1 MAGQSAMATGGHA
14 VSAAAE
20 TESVGIQSIEV
31 GASLLRVLADSPGPI
46 TLTALAAAASMPTSK
61 AHKYL
66 ASFIRCGLVRQSGP
80 AGRYG
85 IGPLAVELGF
95 AALRSIDVV
104 EVAQETLNELRDELG
119 TVVSMAVWAN
129 RGATIVRRAEHR
141 QAVSLMVH
149 LGAVMPLLA
158 SAGGRVFAAFL
169 DRTSTAGLIRKPSTI
184 LRPGGPASAT
194 SRTQMQYST
203 RCDSSALR
211 QSPAPSIRASR
222 QSARLCSTTRTAS
235 SPRSRWSKSRASSI

>member
-1 MAGQSAMATGGHA
+1 M
-14 VSAAAE
+14 
-20 TESVGIQSIEV
+20 
-31 GASLLRVLADSPGPI
+31 
-46 TLTALAAAASMPTSK
+46 TLTALAAAAEMPTSK

-129 RGATIVRRAEHR
+129 RGATIVRRTEHR

-149 LGAVMPLLA
+149 LGAVDAAARL
-158 SAGGRVFAAFL
+158 GGDRVFAAF
-169 DRTSTAGLIRKPSTI
+169 STAR
-184 LRPGGPASAT
+184 RP
-194 SRTQMQYST
+194 R
-203 RCDSSALR
+203 D
-211 QSPAPSIRASR
+211 
-222 QSARLCSTTRTAS
+222 
-235 SPRSRWSKSRASSI
+235 